1 MIRLKGRKRLHKM
14 AESDPSSGTSRRW
27 SAMIQSSMSDQTIK
41 NHFIAEERIRRYFIG
56 PGQPVEQFE
65 DLDSLFSRVAR
76 IRESIIAEAAADP
89 SRSIALNLFLD
100 KLIAATIQE
109 RLDRLTALATHD
121 PLTGLGHRG
130 AFDRRLAVEIER
142 SRRYGRHFTLL
153 LLDLDQFKQ
162 INDNYGHPAGDQ
174 VLLEFARH
182 LSGPLRQ
189 SDEAFRIGGDEFA
202 LICPECNREEIE
214 NLGERLRRRLSAS
227 EFPITTSSNHVRIDV
242 SWGAAGFPFDAPDA
256 DRLIQI
262 ADLRLY
268 EAKRSLRGPT
278 GAT

>member
-1 MIRLKGRKRLHKM
+1 MIL
-14 AESDPSSGTSRRW
+14 T
-27 SAMIQSSMSDQTIK
+27 SMSDETTKI
-41 NHFIAEERIRRYFIG
+41 HSIAEEIIRRDFIG
-56 PGQPVEQFE
+56 PGQPIEHPE
-65 DLDSLFSRVAR
+65 ELDSLFSRVAR
-76 IRESIIAEAAADP
+76 IRESIMNETGDDP
-89 SRSIALNLFLD
+89 SRAIALNLFLD

-153 LLDLDQFKQ
+153 LLDIDQFKQ

-174 VLLEFARH
+174 VLIQFARH
-182 LSGPLRQ
+182 LRGPLRQ

-214 NLGERLRRRLSAS
+214 HLAERLRRRLSAS
-227 EFPITTSSNHVRIDV
+227 QFPITTSSTAVQIEV
-242 SWGAAGFPFDAPDA
+242 SWGAAGFPLDAPDA
-256 DRLIQI
+256 NRLIEI

-268 EAKRSLRGPT
+268 EAKRSRLDAT

>member
-1 MIRLKGRKRLHKM
+1 
-14 AESDPSSGTSRRW
+14 
-27 SAMIQSSMSDQTIK
+27 MSDQTTK
-41 NHFIAEERIRRYFIG
+41 NHSIAEERIRRDFIG
-56 PGQPVEQFE
+56 TGQTVEHLE
-65 DLDSLFSRVAR
+65 ELDSLFSRVAR
-76 IRESIIAEAAADP
+76 IRESILNEAGDDP

-174 VLLEFARH
+174 VLIQFARH
-182 LSGPLRQ
+182 LCGPLRQ

-202 LICPECNREEIE
+202 LICPECDREEIE
-214 NLGERLRRRLSAS
+214 HLCERLRRRLSAS
-227 EFPITTSSNHVRIDV
+227 QFPITLSSKPIRIEV
-242 SWGAAGFPFDAPDA
+242 SWGAAGFPLDAPDA
-256 DRLIQI
+256 NRLIEI

-268 EAKRSLRGPT
+268 EAKRSRRGAT

>member
-1 MIRLKGRKRLHKM
+1 MIL
-14 AESDPSSGTSRRW
+14 T
-27 SAMIQSSMSDQTIK
+27 SMSDETIK
-41 NHFIAEERIRRYFIG
+41 IHSIAEESIRRDFIG
-56 PGQPVEQFE
+56 TGQPIEHPE
-65 DLDSLFSRVAR
+65 ELDSLFGRVAR
-76 IRESIIAEAAADP
+76 IRESILTESGEDN

-100 KLIAATIQE
+100 KLIATSIQE

-130 AFDRRLAVEIER
+130 AFDQRLAVEIER

-182 LSGPLRQ
+182 LRGPLRQ

-202 LICPECNREEIE
+202 LICPECNREEVE
-214 NLGERLRRRLSAS
+214 HLGERLRRRLSAS
-227 EFPITTSSNHVRIDV
+227 QFPITLSSTAVQIEV
-242 SWGAAGFPFDAPDA
+242 SWGAADFPLDALDA

-268 EAKRSLRGPT
+268 EAKRSRRGPT